1 MKETQLDKEKQVRLP
16 LLFPLAPLHSFHMPN
31 TEKPILTFL
40 PQEVLAAIKKKEEEL
55 RDAPTDAFKFGKPP
69 TASSA
74 GDVSD
79 GGSVASHRSRSSASS
94 WDDGKSAEA
103 SVASTTKRGA
113 AFSPKYTTRNQ
124 FSDTCCRSLG

>member
-1 MKETQLDKEKQVRLP
+1 MH
-16 LLFPLAPLHSFHMPN
+16 FLHFVS
-31 TEKPILTFL
+31 LTT
-40 PQEVLAAIKKKEEEL
+40 PHAGTADGSPGRIKKKEEEL

-79 GGSVASHRSRSSASS
+79 SGSVASHRSRSSASS

-113 AFSPKYTTRNQ
+113 SFSLKYTNRNR